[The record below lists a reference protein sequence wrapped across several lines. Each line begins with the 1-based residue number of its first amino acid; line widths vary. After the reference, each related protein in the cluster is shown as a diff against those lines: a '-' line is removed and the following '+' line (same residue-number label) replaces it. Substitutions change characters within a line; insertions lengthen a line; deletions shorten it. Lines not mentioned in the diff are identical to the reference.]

1 MNSHYW
7 HYVMIFIKS
16 KEEIEIMRQGGKILA
31 RVLNEVAAEV
41 RAGVNLRELDNLAE
55 KLILGYD
62 ARPSFKG
69 YKPAGTNRAYPAA
82 MCISL
87 NHEIVH
93 GVPDDRII
101 KEGDMVGLDLGVF
114 YEGFHTD
121 GAVTLGVGRVTAAA
135 QKLIAVTKE
144 SLDLAIQMITPG
156 IYWGDIAF
164 EIKKYVEGNG
174 LAVVK
179 ELTGH
184 GIGKNLQENPFL
196 PNFGRKGEEPL
207 LKEGLVIAVEPMV
220 AAGRPE
226 VEIGLDGFVYQT
238 RDRGLA
244 AHFEHT
250 VAITKNGSEIL
261 TIL

>member
-1 MNSHYW
+1 
-7 HYVMIFIKS
+7 MITIKS
-16 KEEIEIMRQGGKILA
+16 KEEIAIMRRGGKILA

-69 YKPAGTNRAYPAA
+69 YKPAGTNRAYPATV
-82 MCISL
+82 CVSL
-87 NHEIVH
+87 NHEVVH

-101 KEGDMVGLDLGVF
+101 KEGDVVGLDLGVF

-121 GAVTLGVGRVTAAA
+121 GAVTLAVGQVTETAR
-135 QKLIAVTKE
+135 KLIAVTKE
-144 SLDLAIQMITPG
+144 SLDLAIQMIKSG
-156 IYWGDIAF
+156 IYWGDISF

-184 GIGKNLQENPFL
+184 GIGKNLQEDPFL
-196 PNFGRKGEEPL
+196 PNFGRKGDEPL
-207 LKEGLVIAVEPMV
+207 LKEGMVIAVEPMV
-220 AAGRPE
+220 TAGRPE

-238 RDRGLA
+238 RDKGLA

-250 VAITKNGSEIL
+250 LVVTENGHEVL
-261 TIL
+261 TIV